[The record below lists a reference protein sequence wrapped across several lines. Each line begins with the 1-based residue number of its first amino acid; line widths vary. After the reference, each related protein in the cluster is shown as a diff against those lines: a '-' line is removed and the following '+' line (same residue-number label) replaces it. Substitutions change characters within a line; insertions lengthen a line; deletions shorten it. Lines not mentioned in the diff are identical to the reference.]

1 MNPTIRRACL
11 LAGMFASAG
20 AATLGPLAT
29 AQAQPYPSRPI
40 KLIVPFAPGSAA
52 DTTSRFIATR
62 LADRVR
68 QAVVVENRPGAGAAL
83 GVNALKTSPADG
95 YTIGNLVSANA
106 AQPWLSKDVPFD
118 IRSDFA
124 PIALMY
130 SGPMVMSVASGFAA
144 ENVAQFLAMARQSPG
159 KLAVGSIGIGTATHL
174 AAELLRQSAGI
185 DITLVPFKSAPDL
198 HRAAA
203 AGEIAASID
212 TYASPKPLIDGGRLR
227 VLAVTSARRMELLPQ
242 APAIGET
249 LNGFDIESWTG
260 LGAPRDTPVAVLDTL
275 AGHLQVIM
283 QSPEW
288 LALLASNGVAAG
300 SGTPAQFG
308 ERIRRDYEQFGRI
321 AQGAGLKPQ

>member
-1 MNPTIRRACL
+1 MIVNIRRIELQA
-11 LAGMFASAG
+11 LAFVAAIASTAFAP
-20 AATLGPLAT
+20 TM
-29 AQAQPYPSRPI
+29 AQSPSYPTRAI

-68 QAVVVENRPGAGAAL
+68 QPVVVENRPGAGAAL
-83 GVNALKTSPADG
+83 GVNALKTAAADG

-118 IRSDFA
+118 IRTDFA

-130 SGPMVMSVASGFAA
+130 SGPMVMTVASGFSAG
-144 ENVAQFLAMARQSPG
+144 NVAEFLTMARNNPG
-159 KLAVGSIGIGTATHL
+159 RLAVGSIGIGTATHL

-185 DITLVPFKSAPDL
+185 EITIVPFKSAPDL

-227 VLAVTSARRMELLPQ
+227 VLAVTSARRMDLLPQ

-249 LNGFDIESWTG
+249 LAGFDIESWTG
-260 LGAPRDTPVAVLDTL
+260 LGAPRDTPASVLETL
-275 AGHLQVIM
+275 AAHLQVIM
-283 QSPEW
+283 RTPEW
-288 LALLASNGVAAG
+288 LALLESNGVAAG

-308 ERIRRDYEQFGRI
+308 ERITRDYEKFGRI